1 MVDRTEP
8 PDPARL
14 VEIVETE
21 PVERVRDALTA
32 LAAAPPSVRKDAVQ
46 ALGDLADD
54 APSRF
59 DGLAPVVASFLTDEE
74 RAIRLTTAKLFVAV
88 AEADPDA
95 VLGSVDALGAR
106 LGDEDEFYYVRARS
120 AEALG
125 YVALEHPDAVAAP
138 EVLADL
144 RVGLA
149 FDEPEVTAKL
159 AKALAFVA
167 LGDPD
172 RLRHLV
178 EHLGDHLDAESE
190 LVRYHVCTALVA
202 TGCEHPERLA
212 DVRGALA
219 ARLDDPNPYVRGR
232 AAEAF
237 GTAGADVLEDYPTAR
252 LRALADDEESFV
264 TERGAFALTAERG
277 RSAQRRSE
285 DSDLGTLASLRRTT
299 GSVIE
304 ELTTAD
310 AVDDCPHCG
319 AALPES
325 GPPMCPQCG
334 APR

>member
-8 PDPARL
+8 PEPARL

-21 PVERVRDALTA
+21 PVDRVRDALTA

-46 ALGDLADD
+46 ALGDLAGD

-95 VLGSVDALGAR
+95 VLGAVDALGAR
-106 LGDEDEFYYVRARS
+106 LADEDEFYYVRARS

-125 YVALEHPDAVAAP
+125 YAALEYPDAVAAP

-237 GTAGADVLEDYPTAR
+237 GTAGADVFEDYPTAR

-264 TERGAFALTAERG
+264 TERGAFAAERG
-277 RSAQRRSE
+277 RSGDRRSE
-285 DSDLGTLASLRRTT
+285 ESDLGTIASLRRTT